1 MASGPTASPSS
12 GHLLEIQSLEPYLKL
27 AKTET
32 LRVKTT
38 VPKTVLGRKNLR
50 SVFSFLFFFLSIV
63 NGNHLYKCELLTLF
77 KNTMKNVLTTWFKLK
92 RNSYKTIEI

>member
-12 GHLLEIQSLEPYLKL
+12 GHLLEIQSLEPCLRL

-50 SVFSFLFFFLSIV
+50 SVFFFFFLSIV
-63 NGNHLYKCELLTLF
+63 NGNHLCKCELLTLF
-77 KNTMKNVLTTWFKLK
+77 KNTMMHVLTTWFKLK
-92 RNSYKTIEI
+92 RNS

>member
-1 MASGPTASPSS
+1 MASGPAASPSS
-12 GHLLEIQSLEPYLKL
+12 GHLLEIQSLEPCLRL

-50 SVFSFLFFFLSIV
+50 SVFFVVVVFIHSEWKSPLCV
-63 NGNHLYKCELLTLF
+63 NF
-77 KNTMKNVLTTWFKLK
+77 
-92 RNSYKTIEI
+92 